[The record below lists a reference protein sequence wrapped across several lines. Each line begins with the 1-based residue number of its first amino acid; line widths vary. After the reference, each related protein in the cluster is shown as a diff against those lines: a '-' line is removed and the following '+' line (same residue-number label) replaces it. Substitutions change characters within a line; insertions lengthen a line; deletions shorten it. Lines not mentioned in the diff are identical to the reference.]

1 MKLYFAPNTIA
12 VAVAVTL
19 EEAGQ
24 SYDLVLVDFANGA
37 QSGPAYLGVNSK
49 GRVPALVVG
58 DTVLTETGALL
69 DFIAAL
75 NPKANLVPSDPMDA
89 AKMRSVMYYLA
100 STAHINHAHKMRG
113 HRWADTEASFA
124 DMKAKVPETM
134 TATAQYLETECLTG
148 PFVLGAHISIADF
161 YLYTVSR
168 WLEGDGVKMA
178 DFPRLT
184 AFLSMM
190 ERRDSVQ
197 AVRAAGVI
205 T

>member
-24 SYDLVLVDFANGA
+24 SYDLIPVDFANGA
-37 QSGPAYLGVNSK
+37 QSSPAYLGVNSK

-69 DFIAAL
+69 DYIAAL

-134 TATAQYLETECLTG
+134 TATAQYLEAECLAG

-168 WLEGDGVKMA
+168 WLEGDGVNMA
-178 DFPRLT
+178 DFPRIT

-190 ERRDSVQ
+190 ERRDSIQ

>member
-24 SYDLVLVDFANGA
+24 SYDLIPVDFANGA
-37 QSGPAYLGVNSK
+37 QSSPAYLGVNSK

-69 DFIAAL
+69 DYIAAL

-134 TATAQYLETECLTG
+134 TATAQYLETECLAG

-168 WLEGDGVKMA
+168 WLEGDGVNMA
-178 DFPRLT
+178 DFPRIT

-190 ERRDSVQ
+190 ERRDSIQ